1 MIKSQKLN
9 INIFVLISVGF
20 LVALSNLLNYEK
32 KLTVISILFILLLF
46 FILRKGVALS
56 QKKFE
61 KIEFNLE
68 NRKKSILTFIFLL
81 LVILQN
87 FYLNF
92 ETITWDIS
100 SYLVASQEIENKL
113 LPFSTQ
119 WESKGPLNSIVYYLF
134 SFISN
139 KNYVIF
145 KIIND
150 ILIFLIGFNF
160 FIYLQKTKKEK
171 FLNYFSLIFLII
183 LFSSEWY
190 VSEFTEFYCLFLISI
205 AQLIY
210 IKDKNLFFKYFLIG
224 FIYSLASLINQGSII
239 IFAGFIFYL
248 LINKSL
254 KNNIKQ
260 YSYLVIGFLIPY
272 SVTLLIYSY
281 SDLLEVLIA
290 NYIFIPLGYTGS
302 NASSIY
308 ELRVF
313 LREFYDYNIFIYFTI
328 ISIFIA
334 LFVEIVNDFKIKIVQ
349 IFKDLD
355 YILLI
360 FSILYYFIA
369 GHNYYHHLIY
379 ALYFFCIAIT
389 KLSFTSSKQLI
400 AIMVTFSVLSNLYFY
415 SNNSFKNLSNL
426 SETYNSYPLKGLSSE
441 IESYF
446 ETDDFNVLALDYILI
461 LYYLDKPSYSYIIHP
476 TNHYQEYITRPL
488 QQIGLVEKNEIQKL
502 FKNKPDVIICNS
514 IAIDNGGQVINVDP
528 LLFGQKIEE
537 GQVNSCSLDYLGKN
551 YFLLDT
557 SKYRN
562 NPNLSYYKDPYKDMN
577 VFIIKRS

>member
-1 MIKSQKLN
+1 MIKNQRLN
-9 INIFVLISVGF
+9 LNLFVLISVGF
-20 LVALSNLLNYEK
+20 LVVLSNLLNYEK

-46 FILRKGVALS
+46 FILRKEVALS
-56 QKKFE
+56 QKKIE
-61 KIEFNLE
+61 NIEFILE
-68 NRKKSILTFIFLL
+68 KRKKLFLTCTFLL

-87 FYLNF
+87 YYLNF

-100 SYLVASQEIENKL
+100 SYLVSSQELEKRL

-119 WESKGPLNSIVYYLF
+119 WESKGPLNSIIYFLF
-134 SFISN
+134 SYTSN

-150 ILIFLIGFNF
+150 ILIYLIGFNF
-160 FIYLQKTKKEK
+160 FSYLQKTKKKK

-205 AQLIY
+205 AQLLY
-210 IKDKNLFFKYFLIG
+210 IKNKYLFFKYFLIG
-224 FIYSLASLINQGSII
+224 FIYSLASLINQGSMI

-254 KNNIKQ
+254 KKHLKQ
-260 YSYLVIGFLIPY
+260 YLYLAIGFLFPY
-272 SVTLLIYSY
+272 LVTLLIYLNSGF
-281 SDLLEVLIA
+281 LEVLIA

-328 ISIFIA
+328 VSIFIA
-334 LFVEIVNDFKIKIVQ
+334 LIVEIFNDFKIKIVH

-355 YILLI
+355 YSLLI

-379 ALYFFCIAIT
+379 ALYFFCIVIT
-389 KLSFTSSKQLI
+389 KLSLTSSKQLI
-400 AIMVTFSVLSNLYFY
+400 AIMVTLSILSNLYFY

-426 SETYNSYPLKGLSSE
+426 SETYNSYPLKELSTE

-446 ETDDFNVLALDYILI
+446 ETDDFNILALDYVLI

-476 TNHYQEYITRPL
+476 TNHYQEYITKPL
-488 QQIGLVEKNEIQKL
+488 QQIGLIEKNEIQKL
-502 FKNKPDVIICNS
+502 FNNNPDVIICNS
-514 IAIDNGGQVINVDP
+514 RAIDNGGQVINVDP

-537 GQVNSCSLDYLGKN
+537 GQVNSCSLGYLGEN

-557 SKYRN
+557 TKYKN

-577 VFIIKRS
+577 VFIIKRP